1 MTEKSDPKLLNALDI
16 GVQAMDIC
24 QVIHEQ
30 TGATKIPLIDVANEM
45 SKGIKKK
52 DIQDAFWLLVSLG
65 ILGDDGDEDHMN
77 YNDGHNEL
85 TALLKQIKIEE
96 LSKEA
101 ETPKV
106 YL

>member
-16 GVQAMDIC
+16 GVQAMYIC